1 MSDDEHNKRK
11 LHNIQTLKKIID
23 WFGLVYREI
32 RCF

>member
-11 LHNIQTLKKIID
+11 LHNIKTLKKKID